1 MDTSLNDVTPPR
13 MLRLARIEEETHHW
27 YEESDFGRHLPQ
39 IVAVDAII
47 ERRESSQPHAV
58 GW

>member
-1 MDTSLNDVTPPR
+1 

-27 YEESDFGRHLPQ
+27 YEESEFGRHLPQ
-39 IVAVDAII
+39 VVAADAMLDQV
-47 ERRESSQPHAV
+47 ESDHPHAV

>member
-1 MDTSLNDVTPPR
+1 

-39 IVAVDAII
+39 IVAADAII